1 MTVLATAGHVDHG
14 KSTLV
19 NFLTGQETDRL
30 KEEKQR
36 GLTINL
42 GYTYFEYKS
51 KIFSIVD
58 VPGHSDY
65 FKNTINGFSNV
76 DGVLFCIDTTQ
87 GWSQQSEEHFL
98 SLHKLGINNLL
109 FFLTKT
115 DKEESTFNVS
125 DLKSKLRNFKD
136 LQYGVIEFSSIN
148 SDKLTVKKSIFE
160 FFNKVENISNPPSM
174 WVDRVFT
181 IEGIGKVVTGTAS
194 KDMGFENIFVGNQES
209 VLDIREIQTIGKKI
223 ISSSSSSSRL
233 AISIKKNNAYEIKKG
248 NLLTN
253 KKMKSKNFIFI
264 NTETDEKNLFSKG
277 TLRLFIGT
285 HNQIIKKYTTININK
300 KTIGIIHL
308 SESLCTPDYQK
319 VLLHNLSKN
328 TFNGGS
334 VIFSTNNTFLI
345 SKIVKNFRKQ
355 KNVDSEIFFTMIPE
369 YFTKD
374 EIAYKK
380 IGELYIANEKLAAVE
395 ENLKSNIEIVNK
407 FGLKKY
413 LFENF
418 FVDEKEIDDL
428 SKHFSSLKIN
438 KDQVSKNLVKNIDI
452 NIFNEINNLLGKSLN
467 VEIVELEKYDSE
479 AIKTLFMNGYLFR
492 VSEKLIISKNQR
504 SDLIKIIE
512 KLPQDFSVKEFKEM
526 SNLSRKYTIPFLE
539 FLDRQLITK
548 KINSEGL
555 RRRID

>member
-19 NFLTGQETDRL
+19 SFLTGQETDRL

-51 KIFSIVD
+51 KMFSIVD

-65 FKNTINGFSNV
+65 FKNTVNGFSNV
-76 DGVLFCIDTTQ
+76 DGVLFCVDTTQ

-98 SLHKLGINNLL
+98 SLQNLGINNLL

-125 DLKSKLRNFKD
+125 DLESKLRNFKD

-148 SDKLTVKKSIFE
+148 SDKLTVKKRIFE

-194 KDMGFENIFVGNQES
+194 KDMEFKNIFVGNQES

-223 ISSSSSSSRL
+223 TSSSSSSSRL

-253 KKMKSKNFIFI
+253 KKRKSKNFIFI

-345 SKIVKNFRKQ
+345 SKIVKNFKKQ

-369 YFTKD
+369 YFTKG
-374 EIAYKK
+374 EITYKK

-452 NIFNEINNLLGKSLN
+452 NIFNEINNLLGNSLN
-467 VEIVELEKYDSE
+467 VEIVELKKYDSE
-479 AIKTLFMNGYLFR
+479 AVKSLFMNGYLFR

-512 KLPQDFSVKEFKEM
+512 KLPQDFSVKEFKEV

>member
-19 NFLTGQETDRL
+19 SFLTGQETDRL

-51 KIFSIVD
+51 KMFSIVD

-65 FKNTINGFSNV
+65 FKNTVNGFSNV
-76 DGVLFCIDTTQ
+76 DGVLFCVDTTQ

-98 SLHKLGINNLL
+98 SLQNLGINNLL

-125 DLKSKLRNFKD
+125 DLESKLRNFKD

-194 KDMGFENIFVGNQES
+194 KDMEFENIFVGNQES

-264 NTETDEKNLFSKG
+264 NTETDEKNLFRKG

-479 AIKTLFMNGYLFR
+479 AVKTLFMNGYLFR

-512 KLPQDFSVKEFKEM
+512 KLPQDFSVKEFKEV

-555 RRRID
+555 RRRIV

>member
-42 GYTYFEYKS
+42 GYTYFEYKG

-65 FKNTINGFSNV
+65 FKNTVNGFSNV
-76 DGVLFCIDTTQ
+76 DGVLFCVDTTQ

-98 SLHKLGINNLL
+98 SLQNLGINNLL

-115 DKEESTFNVS
+115 DKEESVFNVN
-125 DLKSKLRNFKD
+125 DLESRMSNFKN
-136 LQYGVIEFSSIN
+136 LRYGVIEFSSVN
-148 SDKLTVKKSIFE
+148 SDKLIIKKRIFD
-160 FFNKVENISNPPSM
+160 FFNKVEDINNPPSM

-181 IEGIGKVVTGTAS
+181 IDGIGKVVTGTAS
-194 KDMGFENIFVGNQES
+194 KNMKFDNIFVGNQES
-209 VLDIREIQTIGKKI
+209 SLDIREIQTTGKKI

-248 NLLTN
+248 SLLTN
-253 KKMKSKNFIFI
+253 KKMDSTNFIFI
-264 NTETDEKNLFSKG
+264 KNETEEKNLFMKG

-300 KTIGIIHL
+300 NVIGIIHL
-308 SESLCTPDYQK
+308 SESLCTPNYQK

-345 SKIVKNFRKQ
+345 SKIIKNFKKQ
-355 KNVDSEIFFTMIPE
+355 KNVDSETFFTMMPE
-369 YFTKD
+369 YFKKD
-374 EIAYKK
+374 EIDYKK
-380 IGELYIANEKLAAVE
+380 FGDFYISDEKLNAVE

-479 AIKTLFMNGYLFR
+479 AVKTLFMNGYLFR
-492 VSEKLIISKNQR
+492 VSEKLIISKKQR

-512 KLPQDFSVKEFKEM
+512 NLPQDFSVKEFKEV

-539 FLDRQLITK
+539 FLDKQFITK
-548 KINSEGL
+548 KINNEGL

>member
-76 DGVLFCIDTTQ
+76 DGVLFCVDTTQ

-125 DLKSKLRNFKD
+125 DLESKLRNFKD

-148 SDKLTVKKSIFE
+148 SDKLTIKKSIFE

-194 KDMGFENIFVGNQES
+194 KDMEFENIFVGNQES

-264 NTETDEKNLFSKG
+264 NTETDEKNLFRKG

-285 HNQIIKKYTTININK
+285 HNQIIKNYTTININK

-345 SKIVKNFRKQ
+345 SKIVKNFKKQ
-355 KNVDSEIFFTMIPE
+355 KNVESEIFFTMIPE
-369 YFTKD
+369 
-374 EIAYKK
+374 
-380 IGELYIANEKLAAVE
+380 
-395 ENLKSNIEIVNK
+395 
-407 FGLKKY
+407 
-413 LFENF
+413 
-418 FVDEKEIDDL
+418 
-428 SKHFSSLKIN
+428 
-438 KDQVSKNLVKNIDI
+438 
-452 NIFNEINNLLGKSLN
+452 
-467 VEIVELEKYDSE
+467 
-479 AIKTLFMNGYLFR
+479 
-492 VSEKLIISKNQR
+492 
-504 SDLIKIIE
+504 
-512 KLPQDFSVKEFKEM
+512 
-526 SNLSRKYTIPFLE
+526 
-539 FLDRQLITK
+539 
-548 KINSEGL
+548 
-555 RRRID
+555 

>member
-76 DGVLFCIDTTQ
+76 DGVLFCVDTTQ

-125 DLKSKLRNFKD
+125 DLESKLRNFKD

-148 SDKLTVKKSIFE
+148 SDKLTVKNSIFE
-160 FFNKVENISNPPSM
+160 FFNKVESISNPPSM

-194 KDMGFENIFVGNQES
+194 KDMEFENIFVGNQES
-209 VLDIREIQTIGKKI
+209 VLDIREIQTTGKKI

-308 SESLCTPDYQK
+308 SESLCTPDNQK

-328 TFNGGS
+328 TFNGGN

-345 SKIVKNFRKQ
+345 SKIIKNFKKQ

-479 AIKTLFMNGYLFR
+479 AVKTLFMNGYLFR

-512 KLPQDFSVKEFKEM
+512 KLPQDFSVKEFKEV

>member
-98 SLHKLGINNLL
+98 SLYKLGINNLL

-125 DLKSKLRNFKD
+125 DLESKLRNFKD

-194 KDMGFENIFVGNQES
+194 KDMEFENIFVGNQES

-253 KKMKSKNFIFI
+253 KKVKSKNFIFI
-264 NTETDEKNLFSKG
+264 NTETDEKNLFRKG

-452 NIFNEINNLLGKSLN
+452 NIFNEINNLLGNSLN
-467 VEIVELEKYDSE
+467 VEIIELEKYDSE
-479 AIKTLFMNGYLFR
+479 AIKSLFMNGYLFR
-492 VSEKLIISKNQR
+492 VSEKLIISKKQR

-512 KLPQDFSVKEFKEM
+512 NLPQDFSVKEFKEV

>member
-19 NFLTGQETDRL
+19 SFLTGQETDRL

-51 KIFSIVD
+51 KMFSIVD

-65 FKNTINGFSNV
+65 FKNTVNGFSNV
-76 DGVLFCIDTTQ
+76 DGVLFCVDTTQ

-98 SLHKLGINNLL
+98 SLQNLGINNLL

-115 DKEESTFNVS
+115 DKEESVFNVN
-125 DLKSKLRNFKD
+125 DLESRMSNFKN
-136 LQYGVIEFSSIN
+136 LRYSVVEFSSVN
-148 SDKLTVKKSIFE
+148 SDKLIIKKRIFD
-160 FFNKVENISNPPSM
+160 FFNKVEDINNPPSM

-181 IEGIGKVVTGTAS
+181 IDGIGKVITGTAS
-194 KDMGFENIFVGNQES
+194 KNMRFDNIFVGNQES
-209 VLDIREIQTIGKKI
+209 SLDIREIQTTGKKI

-253 KKMKSKNFIFI
+253 KKMESTNFIFI
-264 NTETDEKNLFSKG
+264 NHETEEKNLFMKG

-300 KTIGIIHL
+300 NVIGIIHL
-308 SESLCTPDYQK
+308 SESLCTPNYQK

-345 SKIVKNFRKQ
+345 SKIIKNFKKQ
-355 KNVDSEIFFTMIPE
+355 KNVDSETFFTMMPE
-369 YFTKD
+369 YFKKD
-374 EIAYKK
+374 EIDYKK
-380 IGELYIANEKLAAVE
+380 FGDFYISDEKLNAVE

-413 LFENF
+413 IFENF
-418 FVDEKEIDDL
+418 FIDKKLIDDL
-428 SKHFSSLKIN
+428 SKHFLSLKIN
-438 KDQVSKNLVKNIDI
+438 QDQVSNNLVTNIDT
-452 NIFNEINNLLGKSLN
+452 NIFNKINTLLGKDLN
-467 VEIVELEKYDSE
+467 VEIIELKNYDSE
-479 AIKTLFMNGYLFR
+479 AVKSLFMNGYLFR
-492 VSEKLIISKNQR
+492 VSEKLIISKDQR
-504 SDLIKIIE
+504 RDLIKIIE
-512 KLPQDFSVKEFKEM
+512 LLPREFSVKEFKDL
-526 SNLSRKYTIPFLE
+526 SKLSRKYTIPFLE
-539 FLDRQLITK
+539 FLDKQFITK
-548 KINSEGL
+548 KINNEGL

>member
-76 DGVLFCIDTTQ
+76 DGVLFCVDTTQ

-125 DLKSKLRNFKD
+125 DLESKLRNFKD

-194 KDMGFENIFVGNQES
+194 KDMEFENIFVGNQES

-452 NIFNEINNLLGKSLN
+452 NIFNEINNLLGNSLN

-479 AIKTLFMNGYLFR
+479 AIKSLFMNGYLFR

-512 KLPQDFSVKEFKEM
+512 KLPQDFSVKEFKEV

>member
-76 DGVLFCIDTTQ
+76 DGVLFCVDTTQ

-125 DLKSKLRNFKD
+125 DLESKLRNFKD
-136 LQYGVIEFSSIN
+136 LKYGVIEFSSIN
-148 SDKLTVKKSIFE
+148 SDKLTVKKNIFE
-160 FFNKVENISNPPSM
+160 FFNKVKNISNPPSM

-194 KDMGFENIFVGNQES
+194 KDMEFENIFVGNQES

-264 NTETDEKNLFSKG
+264 NTETDEKNLFRKG

-308 SESLCTPDYQK
+308 SESLCTPDYQR

-452 NIFNEINNLLGKSLN
+452 NIFNEINNLLGNSLN
-467 VEIVELEKYDSE
+467 VEIIELEKYDSE
-479 AIKTLFMNGYLFR
+479 AIKSLFMNGYLFR
-492 VSEKLIISKNQR
+492 VSEKLIISKKQR

-512 KLPQDFSVKEFKEM
+512 NLPQDFSVKEFKEV

-539 FLDRQLITK
+539 FLDKQLITK

-555 RRRID
+555 RRRIV

>member
-98 SLHKLGINNLL
+98 SLYKLGINNLL

-125 DLKSKLRNFKD
+125 DLESKLRNFKD

-194 KDMGFENIFVGNQES
+194 KDMEFENIFVGNQES

-452 NIFNEINNLLGKSLN
+452 NIFNEINNLLGNSLN
-467 VEIVELEKYDSE
+467 VEIIELEKYDSE
-479 AIKTLFMNGYLFR
+479 AIKSLFMNGYLFR
-492 VSEKLIISKNQR
+492 VSEKLIISKKQR

-512 KLPQDFSVKEFKEM
+512 NLPQDFSVKEFKEV

-555 RRRID
+555 RRRIV

>member
-76 DGVLFCIDTTQ
+76 DGVLFCVDTTQ

-125 DLKSKLRNFKD
+125 DLESKLRNFKD

-148 SDKLTVKKSIFE
+148 SDKLTIKKSIFE

-194 KDMGFENIFVGNQES
+194 KDMEFENIFVGNQES

-264 NTETDEKNLFSKG
+264 NTETDEKNLFRKG

-285 HNQIIKKYTTININK
+285 HNQIIKNYTTININK

-345 SKIVKNFRKQ
+345 SKIVKNFKKQ

-369 YFTKD
+369 YFTKG

-407 FGLKKY
+407 FGLRKY

-438 KDQVSKNLVKNIDI
+438 NDQVSKNLVKNIDI
-452 NIFNEINNLLGKSLN
+452 NIFNEINNLLGNSLN

-479 AIKTLFMNGYLFR
+479 VVKSLFMNGYLFR

-512 KLPQDFSVKEFKEM
+512 KLPQDFSVKDFKEV

-548 KINSEGL
+548 KINSEGR